1 MEYPNYGRLGIGF
14 DDSTRCH
21 FARRILRVNK
31 MDISLYSTDS
41 YRIYIYHL
49 LYFQFL
55 YLFWTILF
63 VIRLL
68 RGTTASAS
76 EHRRNFIVAPVSF
89 FFSNFMGFSKRKQ
102 FSMDFFAL
110 LDEFLFS
117 FVVSAA
123 HDIFLNGDTE
133 TWLPFESS
141 QSIHSNDIIA
151 IMFVG
156 HSLLIHALKLMIFC
170 DLSIVGDIWVNG

>member
-1 MEYPNYGRLGIGF
+1 
-14 DDSTRCH
+14 
-21 FARRILRVNK
+21 
-31 MDISLYSTDS
+31 
-41 YRIYIYHL
+41 
-49 LYFQFL
+49 
-55 YLFWTILF
+55 
-63 VIRLL
+63 
-68 RGTTASAS
+68 
-76 EHRRNFIVAPVSF
+76 
-89 FFSNFMGFSKRKQ
+89 
-102 FSMDFFAL
+102 L